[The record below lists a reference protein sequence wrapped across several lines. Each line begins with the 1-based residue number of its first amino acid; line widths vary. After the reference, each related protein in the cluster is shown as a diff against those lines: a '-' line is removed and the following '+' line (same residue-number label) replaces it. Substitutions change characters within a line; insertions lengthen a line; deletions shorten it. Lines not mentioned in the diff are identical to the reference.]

1 MLVLSR
7 DCDTVIRI
15 GPDIRVKVLSIR
27 KQRVKIGVDAPE
39 NVRVWREEISPF
51 ADDRQVPH
59 VDEPDEASVIRA
71 VEDDFSILV
80 VEDDPDHARLITKV
94 LTDCRFPQVTL
105 AKTGEAAIQALG
117 DVNGRVGESLAPHL
131 VLLDLQLPDMSG
143 VDVLRRIRSD
153 ERYHTTPV
161 VMLSAAREDT
171 VVADCL
177 EAGANAFVNKS
188 AHFKEFRDSV
198 TRIANFW
205 KTDCRILRARQKVAT

>member
-15 GPDIRVKVLSIR
+15 GSDIRVKVLSIR
-27 KQRVKIGVDAPE
+27 KQRVKIGVDAPA
-39 NVRVWREEISPF
+39 NVRVWREEITPF
-51 ADDRQVPH
+51 AEGETPH
-59 VDEPDEASVIRA
+59 TDVPDESSVVRA
-71 VEDDFSILV
+71 AEDDFAILV

-105 AKTGEAAIQALG
+105 AKTGEAAIKMIGG
-117 DVNGRVGESLAPHL
+117 DGARGVETATPHL

-143 VDVLRRIRSD
+143 VDVLRRIRAD
-153 ERYHTTPV
+153 QRHHTTPV
-161 VMLSAAREDT
+161 VMLSAAREDN

-198 TRIANFW
+198 SRIANFW
-205 KTDCRILRARQKVAT
+205 KTDCRILRARQKATT